1 MIYVMWVC
9 PCTFFSILWVL
20 SLSICLSF
28 LQRKFRQGTVSPVHF
43 YFPVL
48 QFLTS
53 PVSAVMA
60 TSCPRGCTKWHH
72 ATTQGS
78 QHGRQGSALPSLMP
92 TVTMSTCQGLPIFLF
107 AGGEQPIE
115 EESKYALTSLS
126 LAISPSP
133 SARFGHS
140 LRWGGGGEMFTTC
153 KWWKCSLFIHT
164 SEEGW
169 RGKKECKWTD
179 SYTKRTKCKKEMVK
193 CQPGKSTHREHNLT
207 TLLAPDTFLCP
218 LLRETGSL
226 VTASLLTLSQLS
238 NLPNQQ
244 HRPHPC
250 HLSGFISTARSF
262 KAELKSLRL
271 IEGTLG
277 NLTPK
282 SPRST

>member
-92 TVTMSTCQGLPIFLF
+92 TVTMSTCQGLPILLF
-107 AGGEQPIE
+107 AGGEQPLE

-140 LRWGGGGEMFTTC
+140 LRWGGG
-153 KWWKCSLFIHT
+153 KCSPHVNDENVHYLFIHLRKDD
-164 SEEGW
+164 EGK
-169 RGKKECKWTD
+169 RSANEQTLTQNGQNVRKKW
-179 SYTKRTKCKKEMVK
+179 
-193 CQPGKSTHREHNLT
+193 
-207 TLLAPDTFLCP
+207 
-218 LLRETGSL
+218 
-226 VTASLLTLSQLS
+226 
-238 NLPNQQ
+238 
-244 HRPHPC
+244 
-250 HLSGFISTARSF
+250 
-262 KAELKSLRL
+262 
-271 IEGTLG
+271 
-277 NLTPK
+277 
-282 SPRST
+282 

>member
-1 MIYVMWVC
+1 
-9 PCTFFSILWVL
+9 
-20 SLSICLSF
+20 
-28 LQRKFRQGTVSPVHF
+28 
-43 YFPVL
+43 
-48 QFLTS
+48 
-53 PVSAVMA
+53 
-60 TSCPRGCTKWHH
+60 
-72 ATTQGS
+72 
-78 QHGRQGSALPSLMP
+78 
-92 TVTMSTCQGLPIFLF
+92 
-107 AGGEQPIE
+107 
-115 EESKYALTSLS
+115 
-126 LAISPSP
+126 
-133 SARFGHS
+133 
-140 LRWGGGGEMFTTC
+140 
-153 KWWKCSLFIHT
+153 
-164 SEEGW
+164 
-169 RGKKECKWTD
+169 
-179 SYTKRTKCKKEMVK
+179 MVK

-282 SPRST
+282 SPRSA